1 MWCTEHFRLLS
12 SAAVMLAIGLL
23 ALPASAVPVLP
34 AVQETALAQQL
45 QVGDL
50 VFIRVPALPFIKV
63 AATTNSWT
71 NHVGIV
77 VATDG
82 AEPQIAESTFPFS
95 KRGGLARFLA
105 RSEGGRVEVSRLN
118 TPLSNDQQRV
128 LQRSAQARMDVFYDT
143 GFDLHSRRQFC
154 SRFVY
159 EVVREASGVELGQVE
174 TFATL
179 LKHNPEADLD
189 FWKLWYFGR
198 IPWQRETVTPASV
211 LNSPKLHA
219 VFDGYV
225 RPSNQA

>member
-1 MWCTEHFRLLS
+1 MWCTEHFRRLS